1 MPCLGLDRGQNLA
14 GIILAPSGGGRGEAG
29 GGNCPRAPGQGGAP
43 AKANKKRLGL
53 LNKGKTMIPYK
64 FNLSLIMTGRPTCKP
79 KYACR
84 LL

>member
-1 MPCLGLDRGQNLA
+1 MWKCSFPDVGVPRLA
-14 GIILAPSGGGRGEAG
+14 AGGGGGG
-29 GGNCPRAPGQGGAP
+29 GGNCPRAPGQGGRLLRP
-43 AKANKKRLGL
+43 IKKRLGL

-64 FNLSLIMTGRPTCKP
+64 FNLGLIMTGRPTCKP

>member
-1 MPCLGLDRGQNLA
+1 MAA
-14 GIILAPSGGGRGEAG
+14 GGGGGRGG
-29 GGNCPRAPGQGGAP
+29 QLPPGARTRGAP

>member
-1 MPCLGLDRGQNLA
+1 MITTCNQWRRE
-14 GIILAPSGGGRGEAG
+14 GGRGQG
-29 GGNCPRAPGQGGAP
+29 GGGGGGGGGQLPPGAGTRGAP
-43 AKANKKRLGL
+43 ANKKRLGL
-53 LNKGKTMIPYK
+53 LNKGKTMTPYK

>member
-1 MPCLGLDRGQNLA
+1 MA
-14 GIILAPSGGGRGEAG
+14 AG
-29 GGNCPRAPGQGGAP
+29 GGGGGQLPPGAGTRGAP

-79 KYACR
+79 KYTCR